1 MPYLRA
7 NGLDLYYAEAGRG
20 APILW
25 LQGLGADH
33 RAWSAQLARFG
44 QENRC
49 LAPDNRDVGR
59 SGRWPLP
66 YTMADMAADMAA
78 LLRALDAAPAHV
90 IGLSLGGAI
99 AQHLAL
105 DAPDVVRSLC
115 LVSSFARQSPRQ
127 RDLLLSWKEIYA
139 RVDVATFYRQANV
152 WLFSDRFYENPRNV
166 ENLARYTAS
175 GTVQEPAAFGRQVD
189 AALGHD
195 TRDRLNAVRA
205 PTLVVCGANDILA
218 PPYLS
223 AELAEAV
230 PGAQLAVVPDA
241 AHSVNLEHQREFTRL
256 VRDFLHGVESS

>member
-1 MPYLRA
+1 MPHVHA
-7 NGLDLYYAEAGRG
+7 NGLDLYYAQAGHG
-20 APILW
+20 TPILW

-44 QENRC
+44 EEYLC
-49 LAPDNRDVGR
+49 LAPDNRDVGH
-59 SGRWPLP
+59 SGRWPSP
-66 YTMADMAADMAA
+66 YTMADMAADMAV
-78 LLRALDAAPAHV
+78 LLRELDAAPAHV

-115 LVSSFARQSPRQ
+115 LVSSFARQSARQ
-127 RDLLLSWKEIYA
+127 RELLLAWKEIYA

-152 WLFSDRFYENPRNV
+152 WLFSDRFYEKPRNV
-166 ENLARYTAS
+166 DNLMRYTAS
-175 GTVQEPAAFGRQVD
+175 GVAQEPAAFGRQVD

-195 TRDRLNAVRA
+195 TRDRLQTVGVPA
-205 PTLVVCGANDILA
+205 LVVCGANDILA

-223 AELAEAV
+223 AELAEAI
-230 PGAQLAVVPDA
+230 PGAHLAVVPDA

-256 VRDFLHGVESS
+256 VRDFLHGVDAS

>member
-1 MPYLRA
+1 VPQILA
-7 NGLDLYYAEAGRG
+7 NGLTLYYAEAGHG
-20 APILW
+20 TPILW

-44 QENRC
+44 DEYRC

-59 SGRWPLP
+59 SERSPFP
-66 YTMADMAADMAA
+66 YTIAGMAADMAA

-90 IGLSLGGAI
+90 VGLSLGGAI

-115 LVSSFARQSPRQ
+115 LVSSFARQSARQ
-127 RDLLLSWKEIYA
+127 RELLLAWKEIYA

-152 WLFSDRFYENPRNV
+152 WLFSDQFFENPRNV
-166 ENLARYTAS
+166 DNLVRYTAS
-175 GTVQEPAAFGRQVD
+175 GVVQEPAAFGRQVD

-195 TRDRLNAVRA
+195 TRDRLKAVQV
-205 PTLVVCGANDILA
+205 PTLVICGANDILA

-223 AELAEAV
+223 AELAEAI
-230 PGAQLAVVPDA
+230 PAARLAVVPDA

-256 VRDFLHGVESS
+256 VREFLHGVDAS